1 MLSQLARL
9 KFNFVLGGKRMVSI
23 ENLGPMKSLL
33 NSTSNEVEELNNS
46 SKHWNCRGR
55 RSIAIAATLLQK
67 DYILAIPTDTI
78 YGLAGIV
85 SHNES
90 IKKLYEIKKRD
101 ENKPLSISV
110 SSVTDIKTWGVTD
123 HLPPDLIPT
132 ILPGPYTII
141 LKRTPALN
149 PALNP
154 NLDTVGIRVPNFHFI
169 RCVAK
174 ITGPLALTSANESNE
189 PSCLYP
195 KEFENLWPSLGGIF
209 HDGYMYGKAY
219 DKLRK
224 GSTIV
229 DLSQPD
235 CYKVVRFGVNAN
247 QLLGILR
254 KFGLRKEQSN

>member
-1 MLSQLARL
+1 M
-9 KFNFVLGGKRMVSI
+9 NFLLGGIRTVKVDS
-23 ENLGPMKSLL
+23 LGAMKSLL
-33 NSTSNEVEELNNS
+33 NSTSNEVKELNNF

-67 DYILAIPTDTI
+67 DLILAIPTDTI
-78 YGLAGIV
+78 YGFAGIA

-110 SSVTDIKTWGVTD
+110 SGVTDIKTWGITD
-123 HLPPDLIPT
+123 HLPPDLLPT
-132 ILPGPYTII
+132 ILPGPYTVI

-154 NLDTVGIRVPNFHFI
+154 NLDTVGIRVPDFHFI
-169 RCVAK
+169 RCIAK
-174 ITGPLALTSANESNE
+174 VTGPLALTSANESNE

-195 KEFENLWPSLGGIF
+195 KEFENLWPLLGGIF
-209 HDGYMYGKAY
+209 HDGHTYGTASN
-219 DKLRK
+219 KLRR

-235 CYKVVRFGVNAN
+235 CYKVVRSGVKAN
-247 QLLGILR
+247 QLFGILK
-254 KFGLRKEQSN
+254 KFGFREEQSN